1 MIKHVGKHN
10 SKKVVILFRTVPNED
25 HMCLVIYP
33 ETLPRHIHD
42 DIMSALESDAGQ
54 QAKEFSDYLFRV
66 TLQDGNN
73 ALATLHKEGMI
84 KKIPTNQVIVTPNA
98 KSNVRL
104 DELNEIMGKLA
115 KGEEAVKELAELDK
129 NAGMT
134 GKRRPQERTLG
145 EVRTPKDSRSTPAI
159 VDTNIKLDEI
169 LTDEQLA
176 TQRIAQAQKM
186 AAEAKSLLAE
196 SDRLMKEA
204 AALSGSVN
212 ETNLNGRPKTKK
224 AAKTK
229 TQEA

>member
-10 SKKVVILFRTVPNED
+10 NKKVVILFRTVPNEN

-42 DIMSALESDAGQ
+42 DVMTALESEAGQ

-73 ALATLHKEGMI
+73 ALSTLHKEGMI

-98 KSNVRL
+98 KSTVRL
-104 DELNEIMGKLA
+104 DELNEILNKMNM
-115 KGEEAVKELAELDK
+115 GEEAVKELADLDK
-129 NAGMT
+129 NAGLT
-134 GKRRPQERTLG
+134 GKKRQTERTLG
-145 EVRTPKDSRSTPAI
+145 EVRAPKESRSTPAA
-159 VDTNIKLDEI
+159 VETNIKLEEI

-176 TQRIAQAQKM
+176 SQRLAQAQKM
-186 AAEAKSLLAE
+186 ASEAKALLAE
-196 SDRLMKEA
+196 SERLQKEA
-204 AALSGSVN
+204 AELMGAT
-212 ETNLNGRPKTKK
+212 EEQNGRTKSKKTTKS
-224 AAKTK
+224 K

>member
-10 SKKVVILFRTVPNED
+10 NKKVVILFRTVPNED
-25 HMCLVIYP
+25 HMCLLLYP

-42 DIMSALESDAGQ
+42 DVMNALESQAGQ

-84 KKIPTNQVIVTPNA
+84 KKVPTNQVIVTPNA
-98 KSNVRL
+98 KSTVRL
-104 DELNEIMGKLA
+104 DELNEILGKLA
-115 KGEEAVKELAELDK
+115 MGEEAVKELADLDK
-129 NAGMT
+129 NAGLT
-134 GKRRPQERTLG
+134 GKKRRAEEKTLG
-145 EVRTPKDSRSTPAI
+145 EVRSPKESRSTPAV
-159 VDTNIKLDEI
+159 VDTSVKLDEV

-186 AAEAKSLLAE
+186 VTEAKQLMAEAE
-196 SDRLMKEA
+196 RLQKEA
-204 AALSGSVN
+204 ASLSGATEEQN
-212 ETNLNGRPKTKK
+212 ARTKTKK
-224 AAKTK
+224 ITKAK